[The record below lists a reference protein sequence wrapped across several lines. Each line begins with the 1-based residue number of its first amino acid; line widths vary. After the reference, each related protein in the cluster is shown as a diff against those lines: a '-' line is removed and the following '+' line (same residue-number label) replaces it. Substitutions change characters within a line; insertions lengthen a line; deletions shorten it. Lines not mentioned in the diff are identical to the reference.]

1 MRARL
6 SATADRIAALRE
18 RAVASAAETAAADAG
33 LEIRRTRA
41 AELATLAVPLLER
54 IRRGGPFADDER
66 AEFARAEAR
75 LRDGVR
81 GRSLALPEVV
91 EAVEAARMRGVQV
104 TILDDRGAPIDDGEA
119 LGRMVQA
126 IVEVLAAACTGSV
139 TVRLLPAGR
148 DTALSLRRATDDE
161 VERLS
166 LGQDGYPLTTP
177 PTG

>member
-1 MRARL
+1 
-6 SATADRIAALRE
+6 
-18 RAVASAAETAAADAG
+18 
-33 LEIRRTRA
+33 
-41 AELATLAVPLLER
+41 
-54 IRRGGPFADDER
+54 
-66 AEFARAEAR
+66 
-75 LRDGVR
+75 
-81 GRSLALPEVV
+81 
-91 EAVEAARMRGVQV
+91 MRGVQV